1 MIVTDRFVFL
11 HLHKSGG
18 SFVNRFLLES
28 LPSARQVGYHLPRD
42 DIPAQARALPI
53 LGTVRNPWEYY
64 VSWYSF
70 QQAKAAPNALFE
82 LASDDRRLGF
92 AGTIGNLL
100 RLGEDAALLDAR
112 AVRLPAVAPNR
123 GINLTRADVAQLRE
137 SGVGFYSF
145 LYRRMYGDLSR
156 TTLLETG
163 GLRAGLQEFLT
174 TVGID
179 VTPSMQAWL
188 LRQPPI
194 NASAHAHYGDFYDPV
209 LRDLVAGKDAD
220 IIHRHGFNFDTAASQ

>member
-1 MIVTDRFVFL
+1 MIVSDRFVFL

-28 LPSARQVGYHLPRD
+28 LPSARQIGYHLPREC
-42 DIPAQARALPI
+42 IPEPARALPI
-53 LGTVRNPWEYY
+53 LGTVRNPWDYY

-92 AGTIGNLL
+92 AGTIGNLM
-100 RLGEDAALLDAR
+100 RLGEDAPLLDAW
-112 AVRLPAVAPNR
+112 ASRLPDVAPNR
-123 GINLTRADVAQLRE
+123 GINLTRADVAPLRE

-156 TTLLETG
+156 TTLLETAR
-163 GLRAGLQEFLT
+163 LRAGLQDFLMA
-174 TVGID
+174 VGVD
-179 VTPSMQAWL
+179 VTPSMQTWL
-188 LRQPPI
+188 ARQPPI
-194 NASAHAHYGDFYDPV
+194 NASAHAHYGGFYDPA
-209 LRDLVAGKDAD
+209 LRDLVAEKDAD
-220 IIHRHGFNFDTAASQ
+220 VIQRHGFSFETAAGR